1 MSSQYNGIPAN
12 ITLPGTVAV
21 SAASDLTPI
30 QVTTGTPH
38 GLQTGDMVQIRE
50 VQGNT
55 AANGVYEVSV
65 VDGSNVLLVGSVGN
79 GAYTT
84 GGTIQQLGF
93 GSTFQIPSDG
103 DTFDAAAFNVAY
115 EALADRTALL
125 AQAQGTFKFLTTV
138 VQTNNDGGTAQTATW
153 GGSTNLPQSTWT
165 KYATLYTLSGGFIQH
180 GDLLDIEF
188 TGSGLWTTSAGTTA
202 DRVVM
207 TLATA
212 FYDPG
217 ASPGAAVMVTGAAQ
231 AFPLVAAA
239 SGFGGIHL
247 RGRVLVPALPSYA
260 GEVAIYLYGNC
271 TDPGGGT
278 VFMTG
283 DAQTIVTVRRA
294 TPFVGRV
301 G

>member
-1 MSSQYNGIPAN
+1 MSSQYNGIPED

-38 GLQTGDMVQIRE
+38 GLQTGDMVQVRE

-65 VDGSNVLLVGSVGN
+65 VDGSNVLLVDSVGN

-188 TGSGLWTTSAGTTA
+188 TGSGLWTNAAGNTS

-207 TLATA
+207 GLATA
-212 FYDPG
+212 YYVPG
-217 ASPGAAVMVTGAAQ
+217 GSPGAAVMMTGAAQ
-231 AFPLVAAA
+231 AISMVSAT
-239 SGFGGIHL
+239 SGFGSVSL
-247 RGRVLVPALPSYA
+247 RGRQLVPASPAFA
-260 GEVAIYLYGNC
+260 GEVAIYLMGNC

-278 VFMTG
+278 IIMAG